1 MTGKPIRFGLY
12 YDFRNPPEYRQN
24 PTTLYAGILDQIVR
38 AEALGWD
45 DVWVSEHHFCD
56 DDYLPSVFPIAAA
69 IAART
74 QRIRIGIGLLILPF
88 HDPLQVAENA
98 AVVDILSGG
107 RLELGI
113 GGGYRVE
120 EFAGF
125 AIDPDERA
133 GRLNEALPL
142 LRRLFNGETF
152 SHSGKY
158 YQYGEVSL
166 RPLPVQG
173 AHLPIWAGGTT
184 PAAIR
189 RAAKHCDGFLGLGP
203 IGPMMPAYRDE
214 LRKVGKDPDT
224 AEVASALMWLLVSED
239 PESRWKEAREH
250 ISYQINRYAK
260 WTKEAGLDF
269 VKPAH
274 DRAALEAQG
283 CLIVTPEQA
292 NDIVRAFIDDNGLDR
307 FYSWTLPPGLPPEWS
322 DEHVELF
329 ATQVA
334 PNFR

>member
-1 MTGKPIRFGLY
+1 MTRKRVRFGLY
-12 YDFRNPPEYRQN
+12 YDFRNPPGSRQD
-24 PTTLYAGILDQIVR
+24 PAELYEGILNQIVR
-38 AEALGWD
+38 AETLGWD
-45 DVWVSEHHFCD
+45 DVWISEHHFCD
-56 DDYLPSVFPIAAA
+56 DDYLPSVFPMAAA

-74 QRIRIGIGLLILPF
+74 KRIRIGIGILILPF
-88 HDPLQVAENA
+88 HDPLRVAEDA
-98 AVVDILSGG
+98 AVVDIVSNG

-113 GGGYRVE
+113 GGGYRAQ

-125 AIDPDERA
+125 GIDPSERA

-142 LRRLFNGETF
+142 LRRLFAGETVT
-152 SHSGKY
+152 HQGKY
-158 YQYGEVSL
+158 YHYGEVSL

-173 AHLPIWAGGTT
+173 AALPLWAGGTT

-203 IGPMMPAYRDE
+203 IGPMIPSYRDE
-214 LRKVGKDPDT
+214 LRKAGKDPDA
-224 AEVASALMWLLVSED
+224 AEVASALMWLLVSRD
-239 PESRWKEAREH
+239 PEARWKQAQAH
-250 ISYQINRYAK
+250 LSYQINRYAT
-260 WTKEAGLDF
+260 WTKDAGLNF
-269 VKPAH
+269 VQPAH
-274 DRAALEAQG
+274 DRAALEQQG

-292 NDIVRAFIDDNGLDR
+292 NEILTNFIDDNELTR

-329 ATQVA
+329 ATEVA